1 MMNNKF
7 HNIGEYLLNT
17 YICVLFLVMPLF
29 IKNYNT
35 LGHDKWRFFSY
46 VSFGYSIGKLFIPGF
61 LLLIGLCL
69 IIEIVIFKYNVK
81 FNKVDL
87 FILLFLIIVYI
98 SGVVANRT
106 YFITDTSQ
114 IVLGYPGWYMGQAA
128 QFGFVLIYFF
138 TKQYWKNSKIFFNLV
153 LIVTSVIFFLAI
165 LNRFGIDIFGFW
177 NTLLDEAK
185 LRNVSTLGN
194 INWYTCYL
202 VLHMPISACL
212 FLNANNKKESVL
224 YGLAFLIAVATL
236 VSNGSDS
243 GFLVLICFMY
253 LLIKNEENRVS
264 LVLFIGSFSCC
275 LLGVFQR
282 FFSDVA
288 YIPSTISRIS
298 TLSIV
303 PWILLMLS
311 IALIIKGNLYTNFR
325 KIVTIVFPICVLII
339 MIYVVLNSL
348 NLLPISMS
356 TNNGY
361 LYFNDN
367 WGNNRGVIWRMG
379 LGAFVNFVK
388 DHLYVLFIGCG
399 PDQYYNMVYKYQFYE
414 LVQLRQGLFASC
426 AHNEF
431 INTLCNYGLFGFVSY
446 YGFWIMLL
454 KRKPSS
460 EFEKMLRLMII
471 AYLINSVVS
480 IQQIEAAPL
489 LFACAGMLESER
501 YNL

>member
-1 MMNNKF
+1 M
-7 HNIGEYLLNT
+7 
-17 YICVLFLVMPLF
+17 
-29 IKNYNT
+29 
-35 LGHDKWRFFSY
+35 
-46 VSFGYSIGKLFIPGF
+46 
-61 LLLIGLCL
+61 
-69 IIEIVIFKYNVK
+69 
-81 FNKVDL
+81 
-87 FILLFLIIVYI
+87 
-98 SGVVANRT
+98 
-106 YFITDTSQ
+106 
-114 IVLGYPGWYMGQAA
+114 
-128 QFGFVLIYFF
+128 
-138 TKQYWKNSKIFFNLV
+138 
-153 LIVTSVIFFLAI
+153 
-165 LNRFGIDIFGFW
+165 
-177 NTLLDEAK
+177 
-185 LRNVSTLGN
+185 
-194 INWYTCYL
+194 
-202 VLHMPISACL
+202 
-212 FLNANNKKESVL
+212 
-224 YGLAFLIAVATL
+224 VATL

-243 GFLVLICFMY
+243 GFLVLICFLY

-264 LVLFIGSFSCC
+264 WVLFIGSFSCC

-311 IALIIKGNLYTNFR
+311 IVLIIKGNLYTNFR
-325 KIVTIVFPICVLII
+325 KIVTIVFPICVLIVLF
-339 MIYVVLNSL
+339 YVVLNSF

-356 TNNGY
+356 ANNGY

-379 LGAFVNFVK
+379 LSAFVNFVK

-460 EFEKMLRLMII
+460 EFEKILRLMII

-480 IQQIEAAPL
+480 IQQIEAAQL